1 MKKKNLIILL
11 IIPFIISL
19 LGIITVNVSM
29 NFLDADITSIAW
41 DYEDVQGFKV
51 DQRHRL
57 TASGVYPDN
66 TVVGDGNNLIWS
78 VKNKDDSD
86 LEPHAQ
92 IIEEGGVYYLLPL
105 SQLTGMLIK
114 YQKLNRQRN

>member
-29 NFLDADITSIAW
+29 NFLDADIASIAW

-78 VKNKDDSD
+78 VK
-86 LEPHAQ
+86 
-92 IIEEGGVYYLLPL
+92 
-105 SQLTGMLIK
+105 IK
-114 YQKLNRQRN
+114 MIMT